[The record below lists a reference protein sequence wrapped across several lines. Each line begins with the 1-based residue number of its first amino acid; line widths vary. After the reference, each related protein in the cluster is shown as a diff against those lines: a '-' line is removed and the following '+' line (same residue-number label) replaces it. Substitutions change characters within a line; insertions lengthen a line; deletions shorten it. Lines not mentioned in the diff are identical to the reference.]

1 MSHGIR
7 GARPEVLEHEVCLLQ
22 SAAVWLCVRSVL
34 YPAMVNVLCSK
45 YVRVCAHRGADMLR
59 ATAEVVPTT
68 YVKSLKM
75 TGFFVKR
82 QVAKP

>member
-1 MSHGIR
+1 MEFVVQGRKSLSTR
-7 GARPEVLEHEVCLLQ
+7 
-22 SAAVWLCVRSVL
+22 SAFFSPRLCGTCVRSVL

>member
-1 MSHGIR
+1 
-7 GARPEVLEHEVCLLQ
+7 
-22 SAAVWLCVRSVL
+22 
-34 YPAMVNVLCSK
+34 MVNVLCSK

-59 ATAEVVPTT
+59 ATAEVVPNT